1 MKTILGACMLCVLI
15 ASPALSELTQEDLD
29 KIRLLI
35 HQENKAIKA
44 EIANVKAE
52 IANVKN
58 EVSWIRGRIEGM
70 EKRFDSVDKR
80 FDNVDKRFDNVDKR
94 FDSVDK
100 QITHTANLSYGLIAL
115 IVAAVGIPQIIM
127 VWRSRRDSTLER
139 RIEELVRQN
148 LKITEDI
155 ETLKQQRIVRS

>member
-35 HQENKAIKA
+35 HQETKAIKTD
-44 EIANVKAE
+44 IATL
-52 IANVKN
+52 KN

-70 EKRFDSVDKR
+70 EKRFD
-80 FDNVDKRFDNVDKR
+80 N
-94 FDSVDK
+94 VDK

-115 IVAAVGIPQIIM
+115 IVVAVGIPQIIM
-127 VWRSRRDSTLER
+127 VWRSSRDSTLER